1 MIVLFITRRLRTGPQ
16 STPRKILIQ
25 LCTALFCLYLVFL
38 VGIDRVSNLKG
49 CAFVATLLHF
59 LTLASIMWMGVEAHN
74 MYLSVVK
81 VFDVHPE
88 HFVMKASV
96 VAWGE
101 CYVMA
106 VEWT

>member
-1 MIVLFITRRLRTGPQ
+1 
-16 STPRKILIQ
+16 
-25 LCTALFCLYLVFL
+25 
-38 VGIDRVSNLKG
+38 
-49 CAFVATLLHF
+49 
-59 LTLASIMWMGVEAHN
+59 MWMGVEAHN

-106 VEWT
+106 VEWTYIETLYCSNFLFKFSLVRYSI